1 MKKRN
6 RIIGIVLSLMLVLG
20 LMPTIASAAESDT
33 QIPFSFEI
41 DKNVKQGGEAAPGEE
56 TFTFELVYG
65 TVDLND

>member
-1 MKKRN
+1 MKKRT

-41 DKNVKQGGEAAPGEE
+41 DKNVK
-56 TFTFELVYG
+56 
-65 TVDLND
+65 